1 MPNEIEFLDLLL
13 KNRGIK
19 DEDKDKFLNPSYE
32 NHLYD
37 SFLMKDMEKVCV
49 RIFEA
54 VEAKEKIVV
63 YTDYDCDGIPAAV
76 IMNDFFKKIGYENFT
91 IYIPDRHDEGYGLHM
106 DAIKNFID
114 QEIKLLITFDLGIT
128 AIEEV
133 IEATAGGI
141 DVIITDHHLPSVEGL
156 PNAYAILNPKQVGC
170 IYPDKMLCGAGIAFK
185 LIQAMISKYGEYWD
199 ISKGWEKWLLD
210 MVGIA
215 TLADQVPLV
224 DENRVLATYG
234 LKVLQKGRR
243 PGLVEIFRKAS
254 VDITKLNE
262 EDVTFTLAPRINAAS
277 RMADP
282 MMAFEALSAI
292 DLVVAKARADNLAK
306 INDDRKYMVA
316 NIMKEVNKTLS
327 KREDKKVIV
336 IGNPSWRIGVLG
348 IIASKIVEEYKRP
361 VFVWG
366 SDGSEMLKGSCRSWG
381 SINLVEIMNLLPE
394 NTMTS
399 FGGHAG
405 AGGFAVSHE
414 EIHFLEERILKV
426 YGEDRE
432 VEEDILGTEAEA
444 FISIDDVNPGNFSVI
459 DRLAPYGAG
468 NPKPR
473 FLFKELP
480 IHTLKEFGK
489 EKNHLELSFLNSKGK
504 QIKAIAFFK
513 TRDSFK
519 SKISEGERINLV
531 ATFEK
536 STFAGRT
543 ELRLRIVDII

>member
-1 MPNEIEFLDLLL
+1 M
-13 KNRGIK
+13 
-19 DEDKDKFLNPSYE
+19 
-32 NHLYD
+32 
-37 SFLMKDMEKVCV
+37 V
-49 RIFEA
+49 A
-54 VEAKEKIVV
+54 
-63 YTDYDCDGIPAAV
+63 TT
-76 IMNDFFKKIGYENFT
+76 FFC
-91 IYIPDRHDEGYGLHM
+91 
-106 DAIKNFID
+106 
-114 QEIKLLITFDLGIT
+114 LLI
-128 AIEEV
+128 
-133 IEATAGGI
+133 
-141 DVIITDHHLPSVEGL
+141 
-156 PNAYAILNPKQVGC
+156 
-170 IYPDKMLCGAGIAFK
+170 
-185 LIQAMISKYGEYWD
+185 LIC
-199 ISKGWEKWLLD
+199 
-210 MVGIA
+210 VP
-215 TLADQVPLV
+215 LAD
-224 DENRVLATYG
+224 
-234 LKVLQKGRR
+234 LKAMLIHLSSVFSLTNNI
-243 PGLVEIFRKAS
+243 LFNIAKAS
-254 VDITKLNE
+254 
-262 EDVTFTLAPRINAAS
+262 
-277 RMADP
+277 
-282 MMAFEALSAI
+282 
-292 DLVVAKARADNLAK
+292 ADNLAK

-316 NIMKEVNKTLS
+316 KIMKEVNKTLN

-336 IGNPSWRIGVLG
+336 IGNPSWRIGILG

-381 SINLVEIMNLLPE
+381 NINLVEIMNSLSE

-405 AGGFAVSHE
+405 AGGFAVSHD

-432 VEEDILGTEAEA
+432 VEEDIVGNEAEA
-444 FISIDDVNPGNFSVI
+444 FISIDDVNTGNFNVI
-459 DRLAPYGAG
+459 DKLAPYGAG
-468 NPKPR
+468 NPKPK

-480 IHTLKEFGK
+480 VCTLKEFGK